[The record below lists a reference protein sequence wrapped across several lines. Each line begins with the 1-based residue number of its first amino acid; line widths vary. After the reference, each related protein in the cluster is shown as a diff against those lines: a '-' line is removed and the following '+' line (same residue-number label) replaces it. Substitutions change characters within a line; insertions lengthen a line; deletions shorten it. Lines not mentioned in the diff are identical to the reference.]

1 MKKFTFILYILSIF
15 ILGIIGAW
23 IGAYVYKINSIG
35 KLETPILEGME
46 NKNLEYELSLATNES
61 EQIVSPNAVIIIKR
75 NYNECGHELKEFKQ
89 IDSKYVNMNEKEF
102 EREFLKDNDDFVI
115 ENFSS
120 KEIVVSENV
129 EGSCD
134 EHYLLQSKDGV
145 VVVYKYNENGEK
157 EEYKKTNIVVEYL
170 TERDKEELEKG
181 IEVAGDS
188 ELNSRLEDYV

>member
-75 NYNECGHELKEFKQ
+75 NYNECGHELKEFK
-89 IDSKYVNMNEKEF
+89 
-102 EREFLKDNDDFVI
+102 
-115 ENFSS
+115 
-120 KEIVVSENV
+120 
-129 EGSCD
+129 
-134 EHYLLQSKDGV
+134 
-145 VVVYKYNENGEK
+145 
-157 EEYKKTNIVVEYL
+157 
-170 TERDKEELEKG
+170 
-181 IEVAGDS
+181 
-188 ELNSRLEDYV
+188 